1 MRGNFLIN
9 LLSTALISFTLFIYG
24 LFIYINHNLNLGI
37 SNISKELTIV
47 VFLRENP
54 ESGDIEEIKKIL
66 KEAKTKEWRF
76 IDRETAKKE
85 FEEKFPEISH
95 LLSDLSESPFPP
107 AFELR
112 VEVKN
117 KDDFSSLENS
127 LRSIPSV
134 AKLYNSGDFS
144 KQLLSIGRIIV
155 LIGMFFSAVLFV
167 ATIFTI
173 FNTIR
178 LNLVYYKDIIE
189 IFRLVGASL
198 SFVKIPFYLLGF
210 FLGLTGGIL
219 SLIFL
224 FLITKALFS
233 YISPFISM
241 IKEFFPFSFL
251 PLHRII
257 QILGVSTIISLFTT
271 WVSIKSWTR

>member
-1 MRGNFLIN
+1 M
-9 LLSTALISFTLFIYG
+9 
-24 LFIYINHNLNLGI
+24 
-37 SNISKELTIV
+37 
-47 VFLRENP
+47 VFLKENP
-54 ESGDIEEIKKIL
+54 EPEDVEEIKRIL

-95 LLSDLSESPFPP
+95 LLSGLSESPFPP
-107 AFELR
+107 AFEIR
-112 VEVKN
+112 VEIKN
-117 KDDFSSLENS
+117 KDDFNFLENS

-134 AKLYNSGDFS
+134 AQLYNSGDFS
-144 KQLLSIGRIIV
+144 KQLLTIGRIIV

-198 SFVKIPFYLLGF
+198 SFVKIPFYLLGL
-210 FLGLTGGIL
+210 FLGLTGGII

-233 YISPFISM
+233 YISPFINM

-251 PLHRII
+251 PLHGII